1 MIKVF
6 GISIGGLQRRL
17 VMLVIS
23 ILVVAFVLFAST
35 TAYLGSIL
43 TGVIEETRQE
53 QEQAISTSSKK
64 TMTNVLKET
73 FVSTNALQ
81 ASIADN
87 DFLEIVHNVS
97 TLQTMAEG
105 VLTNPGSL
113 TPIEVRPPDP
123 SADGTTSVM
132 GLGEE
137 GVVWLR
143 GELYPYLLGGVA

>member
-23 ILVVAFVLFAST
+23 ILIVAFVLFAST

-97 TLQTMAEG
+97 TLQCHGA
-105 VLTNPGSL
+105 
-113 TPIEVRPPDP
+113 
-123 SADGTTSVM
+123 
-132 GLGEE
+132 
-137 GVVWLR
+137 WR
-143 GELYPYLLGGVA
+143 GRR

>member
-23 ILVVAFVLFAST
+23 ILIVAFVLFAST

-132 GLGEE
+132 GLGE
-137 GVVWLR
+137 
-143 GELYPYLLGGVA
+143 